1 MNLRLVAGSMSVAL
15 LCIVAIVLFAPRT
28 EQYMSY
34 SKYEWTLSA
43 LRKRPDAQPQYVEAC
58 VSEYLPVLKDD
69 ALEGTP
75 YSSREQMAEDVCR
88 RYFKVFVDGR
98 LTFAEFNRSM
108 YEELPFSVIEEAE
121 RREPRPPH
129 SE

>member
-43 LRKRPDAQPQYVEAC
+43 LRKHPDAQPQYVEAC
-58 VSEYLPVLKDD
+58 VSEYLPDLKDD

-108 YEELPFSVIEEAE
+108 YEELPFSVVEEAE
-121 RREPRPPH
+121 RREPRPPR

>member
-43 LRKRPDAQPQYVEAC
+43 LRKRPAAQRQYVEAC

-69 ALEGTP
+69 AREGTP
-75 YSSREQMAEDVCR
+75 YSSREEMAEDVCR

-121 RREPRPPH
+121 RREPRPPR